1 MAHNDNTVSVNS
13 SEENSLQQ
21 RSVAEQLA
29 DAQKEILDLK
39 MKLMWMERNYE

>member
-1 MAHNDNTVSVNS
+1 MAHNDNTVSVNT

>member
-1 MAHNDNTVSVNS
+1 MAHNDNTVSVNT
-13 SEENSLQQ
+13 SEENLLQQ
-21 RSVAEQLA
+21 RSMAEQLA

>member
-1 MAHNDNTVSVNS
+1 MAHNDNTVSVNT
-13 SEENSLQQ
+13 SEENTLQQ

>member
-1 MAHNDNTVSVNS
+1 MAHNDNTVSVNT

-21 RSVAEQLA
+21 RSMAEQLA

>member
-1 MAHNDNTVSVNS
+1 MAHNDNTVSVNN
-13 SEENSLQQ
+13 SEENTLQQ
-21 RSVAEQLA
+21 RSVVEQLA